1 MMMEASPAAALEMIQ
16 PELVLEL
23 LIVALDP
30 PTQLG
35 EADEL
40 GERGRLRQ
48 RREPILRGLRVLSR
62 PLDQHPLLRPG
73 RRALRIAMG
82 GPPAQPREA
91 RAHRAAR
98 PFAPR
103 DRPPGRRPR
112 VGGRPRPFQRFGGC
126 GASPGGQAVIS
137 FLTPTTYVRPAFVS
151 ASRNAVVSP

>member
-1 MMMEASPAAALEMIQ
+1 MMMEASPAAALEMTQ

-73 RRALRIAMG
+73 RRALCVAV
-82 GPPAQPREA
+82 
-91 RAHRAAR
+91 
-98 PFAPR
+98 
-103 DRPPGRRPR
+103 RRTR